1 VRISLAWRNSE
12 SEFFCARQFGAAK
25 SKLTVSAI
33 IVAAGGGVRLG
44 SDAPKAF
51 VKIAGRTMLSY
62 SLAAVAQVSSFGELI
77 LTVPEGFENAARAE
91 VAAAGL
97 GIPVKITPGGTE
109 RQDSVRIALGLTS
122 SESELVVV
130 HDAARPLA
138 TPAIFQACIDAAA
151 RAGGA
156 IAAIPVADTL
166 KRVVDSDRAIAATV
180 ARAGLWQAQTPQAF
194 RRELLVEAHR
204 RAVAQGIVATD
215 DADLVERA
223 GVRVEVVEGST
234 ANIKITTPSDLAI
247 VEAIIAAW
255 TAGKG

>member
-1 VRISLAWRNSE
+1 MTA
-12 SEFFCARQFGAAK
+12 
-25 SKLTVSAI
+25 SAI
-33 IVAAGGGVRLG
+33 IVAAGIGTRLG
-44 SDAPKAF
+44 SGEPKAF
-51 VKIAGRTMLSY
+51 VKIGGRTMLSY
-62 SLAAVAQVSSFGELI
+62 SLVAVGQVSAIGEVVI
-77 LTVPEGFENAARAE
+77 TVPEGFESAARAE
-91 VAAAGL
+91 AVAAGL
-97 GIPVKITPGGTE
+97 GAAVKITPGGIE

-122 SESELVVV
+122 AESELVIV

-138 TPAIFQACIDAAA
+138 TPAIFEACIAAAA

-247 VEAIIAAW
+247 VEAIIAAR